1 MTRETVPAPHQL
13 RPFQTADLPQ
23 LLRVYGEAV
32 RSQCADLYSP
42 QQVQAWAQHPLQHDA
57 VASTIERGWCLVN
70 PVAPG
75 AETIAAFGVLDPID
89 RLSLLY
95 CQGRWSRQGR
105 ANALLEALEGHA
117 ISQGVSRL
125 RTEASQLSRPL
136 LLRRGWQIDAEETV
150 LFAGVSFVRWR
161 MGKALQN

>member
-1 MTRETVPAPHQL
+1 MSSTPEQADHQL
-13 RPFQTADLPQ
+13 RPFQQADLPQ

-32 RSQCADLYSP
+32 RSQCPGLYSP
-42 QQVQAWAQHPLQHDA
+42 QQVQAWARHPLQHSA
-57 VASTIERGWCLVN
+57 VAAAIERGWCLVN
-70 PVAPG
+70 PVLPSA
-75 AETIAAFGVLDPID
+75 AAIAAFGVLEPLD

-95 CQGRWSRQGR
+95 CEGRWSRQGR
-105 ANALLEALEGHA
+105 ANALLAALEEHA
-117 ISQGVSRL
+117 RSQGVPRL

-161 MGKALQN
+161 MAKPLQN